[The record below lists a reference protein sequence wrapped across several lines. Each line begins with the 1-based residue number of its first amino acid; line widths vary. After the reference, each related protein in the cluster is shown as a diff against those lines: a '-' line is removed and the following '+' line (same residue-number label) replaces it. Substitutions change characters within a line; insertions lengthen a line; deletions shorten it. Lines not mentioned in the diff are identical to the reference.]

1 MSSRSRHTLRQEM
14 LVDSMKVYIAIL
26 GRSVWALLNTY
37 YVVLRSKAYY
47 PDEIHVFAEKPYE
60 RDLDIVKEG
69 LRIISLGFGLKPAIQ
84 QDTVSEADFLDAGRK
99 VSLLVKSLKDSGSDV
114 AIEITSGRKAVVA
127 GALISLA
134 QVPVDH
140 VYYLAMASLEDASK
154 PHMMIPLQIQRLK
167 DFVAESEG

>member
-1 MSSRSRHTLRQEM
+1 MSSRSRRTLRQET

-37 YVVLRSKAYY
+37 YAVLRSKAYY
-47 PDEIHVFAEKPYE
+47 PDEIHVFVEKPYE
-60 RDLDIVKEG
+60 GTLGEVEEG
-69 LRIISLGFGLKPAIQ
+69 LKIISAGFGLDPVIRQ
-84 QDTVSEADFLDAGRK
+84 ETVSEADFLDAGRK
-99 VSLLVKSLKDSGSDV
+99 ASLLVKPLKDSGSDV

-134 QVPVDH
+134 RVPVDH
-140 VYYLAMASLEDASK
+140 VYYLAIASLEDASK

-167 DFVAESEG
+167 DFVVGSEG